1 MVGRVVWGG
10 KGYVC
15 VCDVWRERCVCEEG
29 LILVHSLKI
38 MIHGVLAA
46 ACLWVAKCC
55 EAGEG
60 IHKGLG
66 YVSVVC
72 RCWEDSDHS
81 SKPTTF

>member
-1 MVGRVVWGG
+1 MYGGTCGVGREGVG
-10 KGYVC
+10 VC
-15 VCDVWRERCVCEEG
+15 VCVMCGGRGVCVKKD
-29 LILVHSLKI
+29 SYLKI
-38 MIHGVLAA
+38 MIHSVLAA